1 MSPTLR
7 AGSLFERMRHMCE
20 RPGMFSPDF
29 TLDHLHLY
37 MMGYENGRG
46 DAGLPGQYKH
56 FREWLYERHP
66 EWRDRPEWWAKQ
78 ILHANGDDLDRTLA
92 EIIRLL
98 DQFLAT
104 DGAEFVR
111 HPVRAD

>member
-1 MSPTLR
+1 MSNIITNWVESL
-7 AGSLFERMRHMCE
+7 AGTDIRDMAR
-20 RPGMFSPDF
+20 G
-29 TLDHLHLY
+29 TLDHLNMYLG
-37 MMGYENGRG
+37 GYDDALG
-46 DAGLPGQYKH
+46 DAELPNPQAR
-56 FREWLYERHP
+56 FEEWLHERHP

-78 ILHANGDDLDRTLA
+78 LLHANGDDLDRTLA

-111 HPVRAD
+111 HPVRAG

>member
-1 MSPTLR
+1 MSDVPRASRVFARLR
-7 AGSLFERMRHMCE
+7 QICE
-20 RPGMFSPDF
+20 RPGMFAPDF
-29 TLDHLHLY
+29 TLDHLNMYLG
-37 MMGYENGRG
+37 GYDDALG
-46 DAGLPGQYKH
+46 DAELPNPQAR
-56 FREWLYERHP
+56 FEEWIYERHP

-78 ILHANGDDLDRTLA
+78 LLHANGDDLDRTLA

-111 HPVRAD
+111 HPIQAR